1 MEASSDSAAFERVWE
16 LYAKGRGI
24 EILDHLDPDV
34 EWHPAVLEPD
44 AYRGHAAV
52 RRWASSMRRAWK
64 SVTLVLD
71 ELRELEGCVLAAGRL
86 AAYDHAGEQ
95 VIDTALACVAE
106 FRRGLVVRARSFVSI
121 DDALAWISARPAL
134 P

>member
-1 MEASSDSAAFERVWE
+1 MDPLSDSAAFARVWE

-44 AYRGHAAV
+44 AYYGHAAV

-71 ELRELEGCVLAAGRL
+71 ELREIEGCVLAHGRL
-86 AAYDHAGEQ
+86 AAYDHAGDQ
-95 VIDTALACVAE
+95 AIDTVLACVAE
-106 FRRGLVVRARSFVSI
+106 FRRGLVVRARSFVTVE
-121 DDALAWISARPAL
+121 DALAWISARPAL